1 MHFKWRIGMKYLVFY
16 SLIIIICQLTI
27 RGSDMEKV
35 FTAVSD
41 KEGYIPVKGGNIWYK
56 VCGADKDGVPLLIIH
71 GGPGAPHDYL
81 ETLESLASE
90 RPVIFYDQLGCGN
103 SDRPSDTSL
112 WTLERFVDELETVRN
127 TLAPGRVHL
136 LGQSWG
142 SMLAVEYMIVKKPR
156 EIVSLIMSG
165 PAIDAQR
172 FASDAA
178 GYLHELP
185 DEMQAAISE
194 CDSSG
199 DYSRPEY
206 QNAVMEFYKK
216 HLCMLDVW
224 PECMDRTFRKFGQ
237 ESYEYMWGPSEFR
250 VTGVLSGFDRT
261 GSLHELNVPVLY
273 TCGRYDEATP
283 AATMYY
289 SGLTPGS
296 QFYIFEGASHQHH
309 LEKPE
314 EYLKV
319 TGEFL
324 KSRESR

>member
-1 MHFKWRIGMKYLVFY
+1 MHFKWRTGMKYLVFY
-16 SLIIIICQLTI
+16 CFVIIICHLTI
-27 RGSDMEKV
+27 RGYDMEKDYA
-35 FTAVSD
+35 AVPE
-41 KEGYIPVKGGNIWYK
+41 KEGFIPVKGGSVWYK
-56 VCGADKDGVPLLIIH
+56 VYGADKSGVPLLVIH

-156 EIVSLIMSG
+156 EIVSIIMSG

-185 DEMQAAISE
+185 GNMQSAIRES
-194 CDSSG
+194 DSSG

-216 HLCMLDVW
+216 HLCMLEVW
-224 PECMDRTFRKFGQ
+224 PECMDRTFQKFGQ

-250 VTGVLSGFDRT
+250 VTGVLRDFDRA
-261 GSLHELNVPVLY
+261 GSLNELNVPVLY

-289 SGLTPGS
+289 SSLTPGS
-296 QFYIFEGASHQHH
+296 QYYIFEGASHQHH

-324 KSRESR
+324 KSREGR